1 MLDRPRITIFLSDLG
16 IDLVG
21 IADLTGKD
29 TKPVETYGPWPR
41 ALVMG
46 YVLSRAVLETV
57 TDRPSLLYKHHYK
70 TVNWLLDQAAE
81 RLAHDIE
88 MSGHRSLAIP
98 ASQTVDRE
106 RRQGHLSHRYLGYL
120 AGLGFRGR
128 SGLLVNPK
136 YGARVRYATILSD
149 LPVDPDQPIDDTC
162 GPCRRCVQV
171 CPAGAISENGVD
183 TDKCYRKLN
192 EFAALPGIG
201 QHICGVCVK
210 ACLR

>member
-1 MLDRPRITIFLSDLG
+1 MLERLRIAEFLSDLG
-16 IDLVG
+16 IELVG

-29 TKPVETYGPWPR
+29 TKPVETSDPWPR

-46 YVLSRAVLETV
+46 YVLSRAVVRTV

-81 RLAHDIE
+81 RFAHQLE
-88 MSGHRSLAIP
+88 RSGYRSLAIP
-98 ASQTVDRE
+98 ASQTVDRD
-106 RRQGHLSHRYLGYL
+106 RRHGHLSHRYLGYL

-128 SGLLVNPK
+128 SGLLVNPR
-136 YGARVRYATILSD
+136 YGARVRYATVLTDAPIET
-149 LPVDPDQPIDDTC
+149 DQPIDDSC
-162 GPCRRCVQV
+162 GACRACVDV

-183 TDKCYRKLN
+183 IDRCGRKLN

-201 QHICGVCVK
+201 QQICGVCVK
-210 ACLR
+210 ACSR